1 MWKEER
7 DPLRRLAAVGAARGW
22 LASGETERMAA
33 DIEAEVRQVVAEQE
47 SIGPPPLAT
56 IIEDVYEE
64 PTRLLR
70 EQLEELE
77 P

>member
-1 MWKEER
+1 
-7 DPLRRLAAVGAARGW
+7 
-22 LASGETERMAA
+22 
-33 DIEAEVRQVVAEQE
+33 VRQVVAEQE
-47 SIGPPPLAT
+47 QIGPPPLES

-70 EQLEELE
+70 EELEELK